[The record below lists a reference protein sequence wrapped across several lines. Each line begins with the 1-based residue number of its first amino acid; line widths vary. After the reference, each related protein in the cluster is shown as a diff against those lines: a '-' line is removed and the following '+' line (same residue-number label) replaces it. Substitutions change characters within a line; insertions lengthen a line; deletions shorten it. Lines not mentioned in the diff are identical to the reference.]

1 MKKSNVIFTIVVF
14 AIVVAVI
21 VFKLTGRMEILENRY
36 NLIEDTECSENVE
49 STEPSE
55 DETNSE
61 PTVNAVQ
68 SKETPVKSKHINELK
83 FTYPQEDTYPYEDTT
98 ESSYVETEPK
108 YYELTYDEIDMLAR
122 LVYLEAGGESYE
134 CMKGVASVVLNRM
147 TSTGMSLHD
156 VIYEPYQFSP
166 ACYIESTCYT
176 DTVYSAVMDGVE
188 NGPSLPTY
196 VTFFRADYYHDFGN
210 GIVVPYTCINNTY
223 FSADI
228 RLMEG

>member
-14 AIVVAVI
+14 AIVVSVI
-21 VFKLTGRMEILENRY
+21 AFKLTGRMDILENRY

-61 PTVNAVQ
+61 PTVDAVQ
-68 SKETPVKSKHINELK
+68 SKEIPVKPKNLKERK
-83 FTYPQEDTYPYEDTT
+83 FTYPQEDTYLYEDTT
-98 ESSYVETEPK
+98 ESSYVETESK
-108 YYELTYDEIDMLAR
+108 YYELTDDEIDMLAR

-156 VIYEPYQFSP
+156 VIYAPNQFSP

-176 DTVYSAVMDGVE
+176 DTVYSAVMDVVE

-210 GIVVPYTCINNTY
+210 DIVVPYTCINNTY
-223 FSADI
+223 FSADT